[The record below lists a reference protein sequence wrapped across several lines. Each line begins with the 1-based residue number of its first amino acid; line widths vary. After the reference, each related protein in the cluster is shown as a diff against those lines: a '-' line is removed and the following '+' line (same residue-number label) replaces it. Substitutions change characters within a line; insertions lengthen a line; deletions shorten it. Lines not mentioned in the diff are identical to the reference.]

1 MAMVP
6 VPREVFEYAMIPW
19 VGREYAAWLRTSA
32 RPHPADEHR
41 LVLIPERVYRVFQ
54 ERKPGEHVTPAQ
66 LAAMRYPRLP
76 DEDELEAAY
85 EQQRLAALTGDT
97 RQLSEIHRKIEAL
110 EHQVEVAR
118 EAIETWRRADPV
130 KLEERIAWELASAP
144 HADVLVGIPVE
155 ADIA

>member
-1 MAMVP
+1 
-6 VPREVFEYAMIPW
+6 MIPW
-19 VGREYAAWLRTSA
+19 VGREDAGVQ
-32 RPHPADEHR
+32 
-41 LVLIPERVYRVFQ
+41 LV
-54 ERKPGEHVTPAQ
+54 
-66 LAAMRYPRLP
+66 AMRYPRLP

-97 RQLSEIHRKIEAL
+97 RQLTEIHQKIEAL

-118 EAIETWRRADPV
+118 HAIETWRRADPV

-144 HADVLVGIPVE
+144 HADVLVGIPAE

>member
-1 MAMVP
+1 MRWVP
-6 VPREVFEYAMIPW
+6 VSREVFEYEMVPW

-76 DEDELEAAY
+76 DEDELEAAA
-85 EQQRLAALTGDT
+85 RG
-97 RQLSEIHRKIEAL
+97 
-110 EHQVEVAR
+110 EHSSSS
-118 EAIETWRRADPV
+118 
-130 KLEERIAWELASAP
+130 RIALLRTATTSSAAASSHP
-144 HADVLVGIPVE
+144 PRR
-155 ADIA
+155 